1 MLQHWP
7 SYLLR
12 FRTEIVI
19 VLNNLVSI
27 TRANF
32 LPLSVV
38 IVATNLSA
46 AFYSHRTFNL
56 VSAVLVLFAAL
67 LLHASVNA
75 FNNYFDY
82 KSMIDSRT
90 VKTPFSGGV
99 EVLVKGEMRSS
110 SALLVAIICLAGA
123 GAIGIY
129 FLTLFLNVLLPLIV
143 YGAIAIVLYTP
154 VLSRIHGL
162 SEIVAGSGFGFM
174 GLGIYATQTGNVD
187 LVGLTV
193 FVPVTILVGLLL
205 FLNEFPDVEADRLGG
220 RKHFVILLG
229 KQRAAALYV
238 FATATTYISIVC
250 SVAFGFAPAS
260 VLLALVSLPVAYKA
274 CRIVMSECEN
284 SSKLVPALGLNVI
297 MILLTIL
304 LLGVGFLIALMV

>member
-1 MLQHWP
+1 M
-7 SYLLR
+7 
-12 FRTEIVI
+12 I
-19 VLNNLVSI
+19 VLRNLASI

-32 LPLSVV
+32 LPLAAV
-38 IVATNLSA
+38 IVLTNLSA
-46 AFYSHRTFNL
+46 AFYSYRTFSL

-99 EVLVKGEMRSS
+99 EILVKGEMRSS
-110 SALLVAIICLAGA
+110 SALLVATICLAVA
-123 GAIGIY
+123 GVIGIY
-129 FLTLFLNVLLPLIV
+129 FLTLFFQVLLPLVV

-162 SEIVAGSGFGFM
+162 SEIVAGSGFGLM
-174 GLGIYATQTGNVD
+174 GLGVYATQTGNVD
-187 LVGLTV
+187 LVGLTIAI
-193 FVPVTILVGLLL
+193 PVTILVGLLL

-220 RKHFVILLG
+220 RRHLVILLG
-229 KQRAAALYV
+229 KRRAATLYV
-238 FATATTYISIVC
+238 IATATTYLSIVC
-250 SVAFGFAPAS
+250 SVVFGFAPAS
-260 VLLALVSLPVAYKA
+260 VLVALVSLPIAYKA
-274 CRIVMSECEN
+274 CRTALRECEN
-284 SSKLVPALGLNVI
+284 TSKLVPALGLNVI

-304 LLGVGFLIALMV
+304 LLGVGFLIAVIV